1 MTNQTNSLPD
11 EWVLLSE
18 AVLLIAY
25 NTTLKSQ
32 IQTKFMELYNS
43 GLHPDWI
50 KHVGINKYR
59 FNKKYLEDFCRV
71 YGFDLAAPLDR
82 NAQDYKTND
91 WFSAKDLRAYLPG
104 SERQINN
111 ILKELQVQMPA
122 AIQTKLNGPFMR
134 LCLHKDYISTLKNI
148 VKQRDIKRI
157 HTLLNNISFVEK
169 DGPDEW
175 ISATDL
181 RQLILNGAENREFL
195 HDMLV
200 AILQT
205 GLYPFVI
212 HNTSNKRFLFNK
224 KYLYEFCKQCQFGV
238 KDTPNKKITWL
249 RVVDLQKIISKPCK
263 DFSQTLT
270 AALRDLYESG
280 KHPDWVCHP
289 SERRYYLNKKYVVQ
303 FAKMYKFNL
312 VCRDTRTDEWLSA
325 TEIVLQVKRVSAY
338 NILQLL
344 QKHQADMPSWIQVK
358 LKHQLPCLCLHR
370 DHIQDFCKTANIQML
385 EDKNIKTSDWFSVSE
400 YRLFLKDFD
409 ASTQME
415 SLEAAFKI
423 ISQTYPDWVQPKLC
437 KSGEI
442 KLCLHKKHVQDFCV
456 QTGFVCDNKKT
467 EDWLDVRELG
477 LVLNMSP
484 AKILVIL
491 KMNQKNNS
499 DIIQIKYIG
508 SAPALCLKSDSVA
521 KITEWQ
527 KDIDI
532 DSAGKML
539 IVLQNLR
546 TKLK

>member
-1 MTNQTNSLPD
+1 MTDQKNFLPD
-11 EWVLLSE
+11 EWILLSE

-25 NTTLKSQ
+25 NATLKPQ
-32 IQTKFMELYNS
+32 IQNKFMELYNS

-50 KHVGINKYR
+50 KYVGINKYR
-59 FNKKYLEDFCRV
+59 FNKKYLEDFCKT
-71 YGFDLAAPLDR
+71 YGFDLAVPLDR

-104 SERQINN
+104 SERQINDV
-111 ILKELQVQMPA
+111 LKELQSQMPE
-122 AIQTKLNGPFMR
+122 AIQTKHNGPFVR
-134 LCLHKDYISTLKNI
+134 LCLHKDYIDTVKNI
-148 VKQRDIKRI
+148 VKQRETEKI
-157 HTLLNNISFVEK
+157 HTLMQNITFVEK

-175 ISATDL
+175 INASEL
-181 RQLILNGAENREFL
+181 RHLILNGAEDREFL
-195 HDMLV
+195 RD
-200 AILQT
+200 ILLSILKT

-212 HNTSNKRFLFNK
+212 QYISGKRYLFNK
-224 KYLYEFCKQCQFGV
+224 KYLYEFCNQCQFGV
-238 KDTPNKKITWL
+238 KDTPNKNVKWL

-263 DFSQTLT
+263 DFSKALT
-270 AALRDLYESG
+270 SVLKDLYEHG

-289 SERRYYLNKKYVVQ
+289 SERRYYLNKKYVAQ
-303 FAKMYKFNL
+303 FAKMYNFNL
-312 VCRDTRTDEWLSA
+312 VCRDSRTDEWLSA

-344 QKHQADMPSWIQVK
+344 QKHQADMPSWIQLK

-370 DHIQDFCKTANIQML
+370 DHVQDFCKTANIQML
-385 EDKNIKTSDWFSVSE
+385 EDKNIKTSDWFTVLE
-400 YRLFLKDFD
+400 HRLFLKEFD

-415 SLEAAFKI
+415 SLEAAFYI
-423 ISQTYPDWVQPKLC
+423 ISQTHPDWVQPKLC

-442 KLCLHKKHVQDFCV
+442 KLCLHKKHIQDFCN
-456 QTGFVCDNKKT
+456 QTGFVCDNRKT

-484 AKILVIL
+484 AKILVVL
-491 KMNQKNNS
+491 KMNQKNNP
-499 DIIQIKYIG
+499 DIIQIKHIG
-508 SAPALCLKSDSVA
+508 SAPALCLKSDSIS

-539 IVLQNLR
+539 IALQNQR